1 MVLDIVDASMFEY
14 HKDEFLLLLTDINNI
29 KLNQIAL
36 NDKLESYND
45 ERLNK
50 ELLILLHKFYSN
62 KLISLTYNKE
72 LNFNQKIMQ
81 IKIIKDNLSQL
92 KQGKLVNFNL

>member
-1 MVLDIVDASMFEY
+1 MDLKYDFKNYKYDYFYRFTEILECIPVD
-14 HKDEFLLLLTDINNI
+14 
-29 KLNQIAL
+29 
-36 NDKLESYND
+36 
-45 ERLNK
+45 
-50 ELLILLHKFYSN
+50 
-62 KLISLTYNKE
+62 NKE

>member
-1 MVLDIVDASMFEY
+1 MFEY
-14 HKDEFLLLLTDINNI
+14 HKEEFMLLVTDINNT

-36 NDKLESYND
+36 NDKLENYDD

-62 KLISLTYNKE
+62 KLISLGYNKD
-72 LNFNQKIMQ
+72 LNFNQKVMK

-92 KQGKLVNFNL
+92 KQGKLVSFNL